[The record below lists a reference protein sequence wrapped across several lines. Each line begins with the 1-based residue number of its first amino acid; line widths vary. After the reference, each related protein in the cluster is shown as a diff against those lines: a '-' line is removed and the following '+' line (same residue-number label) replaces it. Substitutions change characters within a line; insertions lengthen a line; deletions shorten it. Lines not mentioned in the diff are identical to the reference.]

1 MHLLCAGVNYV
12 FAVFCLSWL
21 VYYISLYTVHILTV
35 YKKEKS
41 AKGTVRSMI
50 LSPSHLLN
58 KKMTQEVEHT
68 NT

>member
-1 MHLLCAGVNYV
+1 M
-12 FAVFCLSWL
+12 
-21 VYYISLYTVHILTV
+21 YYISLYTVHILTV